1 MISFLK
7 LQRTLKGKTLM
18 DMGSEAQSDHSYI
31 SRVER
36 GDLDVSKN
44 KVVRYAK
51 ALDIDIDV
59 LMVNNGYLP
68 ESFFDLRKKS
78 PEFLTKE
85 LRKLLKKIR
94 EESSKNE

>member
-1 MISFLK
+1 
-7 LQRTLKGKTLM
+7 M

-68 ESFFDLRKKS
+68 ESFFDLRKKIPGIS
-78 PEFLTKE
+78 YKRAEEAFEKNK
-85 LRKLLKKIR
+85 RGIIKK
-94 EESSKNE
+94 